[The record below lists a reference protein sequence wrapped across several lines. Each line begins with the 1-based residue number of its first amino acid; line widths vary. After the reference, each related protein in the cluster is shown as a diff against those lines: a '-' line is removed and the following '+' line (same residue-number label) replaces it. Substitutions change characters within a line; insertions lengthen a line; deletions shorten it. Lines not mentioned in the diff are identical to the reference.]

1 MLFGYCTRRIGEVW
15 FLRMAAIKLK
25 LSPRAGKILARVA
38 IGLVVVYA
46 AFAGLVLWA
55 MRQPPEKFATVMSKM
70 PGPAPFLLFPFETA
84 WTRARAGTLQVG
96 ESAPDF
102 SLMKLDHSGR
112 VQLSEINK
120 TQPVVLVFGSYT

>member
-1 MLFGYCTRRIGEVW
+1 
-15 FLRMAAIKLK
+15 MAKLQLK
-25 LSPRAGKILARVA
+25 LSPRTRKVLIRLAMA
-38 IGLVVVYA
+38 LVIVYV

-70 PGPAPFLLFPFETA
+70 PGPGPFLLFPFETA
-84 WTRARAGTLQVG
+84 WTRARAGTLHVG
-96 ESAPDF
+96 DSAPDF